1 MANLREMVSQYELQG
16 YALEYAEARVC
27 QDIVLKSIS
36 SGSLNRNV
44 TIKGGVVMR
53 SITGNIRRATQD
65 LDLDFI
71 RYSLDDEA
79 IREFINKLNSIEGI
93 KIEIKGKIKKL
104 EHQDYDGK
112 RIFLEIS
119 DNQGYS
125 LESKLD
131 LGVHKNMQIEQE
143 EYCFDVCMDD
153 EGASLLMNSR
163 EQIFTEKL
171 KSLLRIGIFTTR
183 FKDIS
188 DLCYLTENMEL
199 DKLRKCIAIYI
210 LDDESM
216 RENSMEQI
224 VQRVQT
230 VIYSRRFKNAYES
243 EEGANWL
250 GWDTDREFSTIVSFL
265 KNL

>member
-1 MANLREMVSQYELQG
+1 MADLNEMVSKYESEG
-16 YALEYAEARVC
+16 YALDYAEARVC
-27 QDIVLKSIS
+27 QDIILKCIAE
-36 SGSLNRNV
+36 GSLNRNV

-79 IREFINKLNSIEGI
+79 IRAFIQRLNCIEGI
-93 KIEIKGKIKKL
+93 RIEIKGKIKKL

-112 RIFLEIS
+112 RIFLKIS
-119 DNQGYS
+119 DDNEHS

-131 LGVHKNMQIEQE
+131 IGVHKNIQVEQE

-153 EGASLLMNSR
+153 DGASLLMNSK

-183 FKDIS
+183 FKDIP
-188 DLCYLTENMEL
+188 DMCYLSEHIRL
-199 DKLRKCIAIYI
+199 DKLRECMNVYI
-210 LDDESM
+210 LDNDTM
-216 RENSMEQI
+216 REDTMGQVI
-224 VQRVQT
+224 QRIQR
-230 VIYSRRFKNAYES
+230 VIYSRRFRNAFES
-243 EEGANWL
+243 EERANWL
-250 GWDTDREFSTIVSFL
+250 GWDTDREFKTLVDFL
-265 KNL
+265 KKI